1 MSPMNQLIELLFSS
15 CLKSDDDL
23 FIFQLSLYFLCSH
36 NISTIA
42 LYKNSNNTDI
52 NIDMGYL
59 TNIVLKQRG
68 GNIKEIEVTQYINTQ
83 IQFIN
88 F

>member
-36 NISTIA
+36 NISMIA

>member
-1 MSPMNQLIELLFSS
+1 M
-15 CLKSDDDL
+15 
-23 FIFQLSLYFLCSH
+23 
-36 NISTIA
+36 IA